1 MVLRSFLV
9 CFCLA
14 MTCAAA
20 GHCLARNA
28 APAADMAADRAKS
41 DALTAEQ
48 RDQARKL
55 FETAFGL
62 LQSGDVQA
70 ATLGFERGL
79 AIDPANVIAN
89 FYMAEALVLL
99 GDNTRARV
107 FYSRVIAFDSSS
119 AEALK
124 AQAALTNLPT
134 PSPPVA
140 APGPDKTYS
149 PQSANIVKSASV
161 GGTGGD
167 IFDDTSANP
176 NHLPITGFR
185 IVVNLNPADHR
196 QVIIGT
202 LQVQWSGLDGP
213 THGGRGPLAQASSPV
228 QFAPS
233 EAIRKVAIN
242 SLTFN
247 YPASPPPIWVTG
259 LRIFTNKSSYAF
271 GNMSFGPTT
280 ECVVPESKVLIG
292 FFGRSGSYIDQL
304 GCLVGDAKDETI
316 K

>member
-1 MVLRSFLV
+1 VL
-9 CFCLA
+9 
-14 MTCAAA
+14 
-20 GHCLARNA
+20 
-28 APAADMAADRAKS
+28 
-41 DALTAEQ
+41 
-48 RDQARKL
+48 
-55 FETAFGL
+55 
-62 LQSGDVQA
+62 
-70 ATLGFERGL
+70 
-79 AIDPANVIAN
+79 
-89 FYMAEALVLL
+89 LL

-213 THGGRGPLAQASSPV
+213 THGGRGPLAQPSSPV

-280 ECVVPESKVLIG
+280 ECVVPESKVLRSVPGDRPIFNGTRRFNLDQRKWLELRSQSGGAIAYSCCGQFSRLRAHEQSSPRLSSGARTAKSRSKKLG
-292 FFGRSGSYIDQL
+292 FRSKSW
-304 GCLVGDAKDETI
+304 LVNRRSMMRIIARRINAAADRA
-316 K
+316 